1 MGINWLNLTVDLL
14 SNFCTDKLILNA
26 DKNADIWIF
35 QKLGNPHTLG
45 IARMAGVAQLVERWI
60 VIPVVEGSNP
70 FARPRFSH
78 PITLPCAGVAQLD
91 RASDFGSEG

>member
-1 MGINWLNLTVDLL
+1 
-14 SNFCTDKLILNA
+14 
-26 DKNADIWIF
+26 
-35 QKLGNPHTLG
+35 
-45 IARMAGVAQLVERWI
+45 MAGVAQLVERWI

-78 PITLPCAGVAQLD
+78 PITLPCAGVAQLE

>member
-1 MGINWLNLTVDLL
+1 MRPIPQDAFRERVCLPVQLTLKY
-14 SNFCTDKLILNA
+14 F
-26 DKNADIWIF
+26 
-35 QKLGNPHTLG
+35 LG
-45 IARMAGVAQLVERWI
+45 MAGVAQLVERWI